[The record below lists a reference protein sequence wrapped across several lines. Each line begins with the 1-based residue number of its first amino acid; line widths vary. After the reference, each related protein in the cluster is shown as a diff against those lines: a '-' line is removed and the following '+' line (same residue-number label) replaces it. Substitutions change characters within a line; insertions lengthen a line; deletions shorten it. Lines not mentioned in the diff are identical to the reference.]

1 MMIAAIRCRGRTRDL
16 LGIELKINRGENS
29 DTLMDKTNSLPTMK
43 RAGDKKIILGLMSL
57 SWNYILPSWILG
69 YIHV

>member
-16 LGIELKINRGENS
+16 GIEIKINRGKNS

-43 RAGDKKIILGLMSL
+43 RGGDKKIILGFMSL
-57 SWNYILPSWILG
+57 SWNYYHRGFLDI
-69 YIHV
+69 YMFE